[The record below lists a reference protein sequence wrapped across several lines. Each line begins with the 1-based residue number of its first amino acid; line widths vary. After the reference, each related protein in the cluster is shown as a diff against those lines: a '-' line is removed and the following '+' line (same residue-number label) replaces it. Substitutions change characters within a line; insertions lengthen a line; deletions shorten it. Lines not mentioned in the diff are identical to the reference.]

1 MRTLKFV
8 VIGQTIKRDPNC
20 DFEGLTPGS
29 DGYLR
34 AVFAFSPE
42 WTGLTKVAA
51 FRSGNKDYEP
61 QELKDGFWCD
71 IPAAVLKRPIF
82 NIRVLGKKGETKLTT
97 NKVFVHQN
105 GGAT

>member
-1 MRTLKFV
+1 MRTLKFI
-8 VIGQTIKRDPNC
+8 VIGQTIKRDPAC

-29 DGYLR
+29 EGYVR
-34 AVFAFSPE
+34 ASFAFSRE
-42 WTGLTKVAA
+42 WAGMTKVAA
-51 FRSGNKDYEP
+51 FRSGNKDYKP
-61 QELKDGFWCD
+61 QELKDGFSCT

-97 NKVFVHQN
+97 DKVFVHQN